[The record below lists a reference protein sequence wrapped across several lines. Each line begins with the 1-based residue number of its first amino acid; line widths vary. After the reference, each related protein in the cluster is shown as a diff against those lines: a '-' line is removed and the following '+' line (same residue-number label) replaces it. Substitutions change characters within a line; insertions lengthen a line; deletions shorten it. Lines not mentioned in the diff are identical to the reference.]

1 VPRIHFF
8 LVANVL
14 RTWMAGTSPAM
25 TSEKRT
31 GYANLAV
38 ALPDQDQADGA
49 EHGAISGPLQLID
62 HEARWRPRN
71 HAGTLTDP
79 QQADRKRQK
88 ADDRKRSGHGFP
100 LVAVSDLGAAAAL
113 SCVAARKPLPAA
125 AVASDRIQSGPA

>member
-1 VPRIHFF
+1 MVLLRCAFPSSSCPGLSRASTSSLSPMF
-8 LVANVL
+8 L

-38 ALPDQDQADGA
+38 ALPDQDQADRA
-49 EHGAISGPLQLID
+49 QHGAIAGPLQLID

-71 HAGTLTDP
+71 RAGALTYP

-88 ADDRKRSGHGFP
+88 ADDRKRSGHGFLP
-100 LVAVSDLGAAAAL
+100 VAVSDLGAAAA
-113 SCVAARKPLPAA
+113 CR
-125 AVASDRIQSGPA
+125 GPP